1 MFIIKCC
8 QRVIHVHTIQKHEN
22 GIITLGFN
30 LVDCIVSLF
39 RTQYWANSLY
49 HIRVELAVAWVFNV
63 IFSNISDI
71 IFAVHFIKWGNRY
84 YADDLFN
91 IKQSLNVYL
100 SLSLSLRNFC
110 LLKYHRIGHEV
121 WLILCPQQSCRWQS
135 NLDTYSLYFCNS
147 IINFSN
153 IRITNFTLID
163 IILTPDR
170 CHMLI
175 TCLV

>member
-1 MFIIKCC
+1 MIVLYPYLGHNIELTLF
-8 QRVIHVHTIQKHEN
+8 
-22 GIITLGFN
+22 ITL
-30 LVDCIVSLF
+30 L
-39 RTQYWANSLY
+39 A
-49 HIRVELAVAWVFNV
+49 VELAVWVFNA

-71 IFAVHFIKWGNRY
+71 IFAVHFIKWGNQY

-100 SLSLSLRNFC
+100 SLSLSLSLRNFC

-121 WLILCPQQSCRWQS
+121 LLILCPQQSCRWQS